1 MSMARLSDILAGG
14 GGGDDIFDAWDNT
27 AAAGEMGPL
36 PPGEYIA
43 DIVAGE
49 LEASRTNRTPSY
61 KMTFEVVE
69 PTEFAGK
76 RFWHPCWLTSAALPQ
91 SKRDLGKLG
100 VTALTQL
107 ERPLPARFRCRVKL
121 ALRKDDNGEER
132 NRVRTFEVIGIV
144 EPKRDPFAPE
154 ALLADDLDTD
164 DDGGAERV

>member
-1 MSMARLSDILAGG
+1 VLTSLSDLLAAS
-14 GGGDDIFDAWDNT
+14 GGGDDIRDLWNT
-27 AAAGEMGPL
+27 TEAAGEMGPL
-36 PPGEYIA
+36 PPGDYTA
-43 DIVAGE
+43 DIIGGE
-49 LEASRTNRTPSY
+49 LETSRTNRTAGY

-69 PTEFAGK
+69 PTEFAGR
-76 RFWHPCWLTSAALPQ
+76 RFWHDCWLTPAALPQ

-132 NRVRTFEVIGIV
+132 NRVRTFEVTGIV
-144 EPKRDPFAPE
+144 EPERDPFAPE
-154 ALLADDLDTD
+154 ALPADDLDTD

>member
-1 MSMARLSDILAGG
+1 MSMASLSDILAGG
-14 GGGDDIFDAWDNT
+14 GGGGDIFDAWDNT

-36 PPGEYIA
+36 PPGEYVA

-49 LEASRTNRTPSY
+49 LEASRTNRTPGY

-69 PTEFAGK
+69 PTEFAGR
-76 RFWHPCWLTSAALPQ
+76 RFWHDCWLTPAAMPQ

-100 VTALTQL
+100 VKSLTQL

-121 ALRKDDNGEER
+121 ALRKDDNGDER
-132 NRVRTFEVIGIV
+132 NRVRTFEVTGIV

-154 ALLADDLDTD
+154 ALPADDLDTD

>member
-132 NRVRTFEVIGIV
+132 NRVRTFEVTGIV
-144 EPKRDPFAPE
+144 EQERDPFAPE
-154 ALLADDLDTD
+154 ALPADDLDTD